1 MTPLKWCILE
11 PNISQYSN
19 MFNQANTNVIFN
31 DYFLI
36 RLRMEGRSPPVKP
49 CWNF

>member
-1 MTPLKWCILE
+1 MTLFKWCILE

-19 MFNQANTNVIFN
+19 MFNQSNTNVIFN

-36 RLRMEGRSPPVKP
+36 RYTADKTMLEFLNGPSI
-49 CWNF
+49 

>member
-1 MTPLKWCILE
+1 MTLLKWCILE

-19 MFNQANTNVIFN
+19 IFNQSNTNVIFH
-31 DYFLI
+31 DYFL
-36 RLRMEGRSPPVKP
+36 RNEGKSPPVKP

>member
-19 MFNQANTNVIFN
+19 MFNQSNNNVIFN

-36 RLRMEGRSPPVKP
+36 RYAGKTMLEFLNGPSI
-49 CWNF
+49 

>member
-19 MFNQANTNVIFN
+19 MFNQSKTNVISN

-36 RLRMEGRSPPVKP
+36 RYYEWKVNHRR
-49 CWNF
+49 